1 MDVTL
6 SPKFL
11 VPFIRISYSKKAPA
25 FAPIDDIEA
34 KFKDHYGKIYTDAQ
48 LYNVEVLEAEKK
60 AEKFGKE
67 TGQISSGDKK
77 YEVRKV
83 RLDSDDFQEKQFYLQ
98 SVLSFFIDGASQIE
112 ANAFWQYFLLYDSE
126 TGHIAGFVT
135 AYEAHKNAE

>member
-1 MDVTL
+1 MANVPDQFFSPVYTHQIFGEKEQIQGYEGLCVDVTL

-11 VPFIRISYSKKAPA
+11 IPLIRISYSKKAPS

-60 AEKFGKE
+60 VEKFGE
-67 TGQISSGDKK
+67 EAGQILAGDKK

-83 RLDSDDFQEKQFYLQ
+83 RVDSDDFREKQFYL
-98 SVLSFFIDGASQIE
+98 
-112 ANAFWQYFLLYDSE
+112 
-126 TGHIAGFVT
+126 
-135 AYEAHKNAE
+135 